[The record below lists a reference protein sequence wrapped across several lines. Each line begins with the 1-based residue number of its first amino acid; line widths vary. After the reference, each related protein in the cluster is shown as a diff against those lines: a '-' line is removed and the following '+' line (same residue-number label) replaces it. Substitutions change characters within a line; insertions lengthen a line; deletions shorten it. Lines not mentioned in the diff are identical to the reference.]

1 LSPDVDLKALHR
13 SSQTRGREARAQ
25 LEDTAVSDVV
35 ELRRAQ
41 LLVHVIMNA
50 YEERLDFEPPAVG
63 GGGAISWLRWTGIPM
78 GVSEA

>member
-1 LSPDVDLKALHR
+1 
-13 SSQTRGREARAQ
+13 
-25 LEDTAVSDVV
+25 VV

-50 YEERLDFEPPAVG
+50 YEERLDFELPAVG
-63 GGGAISWLRWTGIPM
+63 GGDAISWLRWTGIPM